1 MDKQYY
7 NTLIDKLIAFS
18 NAYYQQN
25 QSLISDK
32 EFDLLIKEV
41 QAIEALHPEWRRADS
56 PTLKPG
62 SDLTG
67 SFKTIQHTRQMLSLE
82 NTYNFEEVEKWVI
95 KMQGIGAT
103 RFVVEPKY
111 DGNSFAARY
120 VEGKLVQAL
129 TRGDGLVGED
139 ITKNCLLIKDL
150 NQVSSSFTGEIRGEI
165 FMTNSEF
172 KRINHEGQY
181 ANPRNLAS
189 GTIKLL
195 DPSIFKQRTLN
206 AFVYWLED
214 ETMTSHSESL
224 QRIQQAGFPVGPYF
238 MCSSMDDIWN
248 TIQQIETMKI
258 NTTLDLELDG
268 AVLKVDDKTLW
279 PTIGSTSKFPQ
290 WARAYKYE
298 PENTLTRIRAIEF
311 WVGVTGKITPVAIMD
326 PVFLSGS
333 TVSKA
338 SLSNFEYIQEKDI
351 RIGDQVKIRKA
362 AEIIPQVMYSIK
374 EVRTGEEGI
383 VVPPT
388 HCPSCGQVLGKWN
401 ELHTDIYCQNDQCP
415 SQVVGVITKYCSVL
429 DMEGFGEK
437 IVQRLY
443 EEKLLTSI
451 PQLYELK
458 NHYDRLIQLDRLGKK
473 IVDKLLDKVEQSKT
487 KPLHKIL
494 EALSIRE
501 AGQVTAKKIADHFQ
515 SIDAIMQ
522 AKVEDFLR
530 IEDVGDIVASSVVSY
545 FQTHSILI
553 QELRA
558 HDVSMLP
565 AVKSTPSKGPLSGLK
580 ICITGTLSR
589 PRKEYETLIVQAGGT
604 PVDDVSKTT
613 NILVTNDPNAGSSK
627 LKNAVKFSV
636 RIISEVELKNLLTI
650 LD

>member
-82 NTYNFEEVEKWVI
+82 NTYNFEEVQKWVI
-95 KMQGIGAT
+95 KMQGIGAM

-120 VEGKLVQAL
+120 VKGKLVQAL

-150 NQVSSSFTGEIRGEI
+150 NQALPSFTGEIRGEI

-195 DPSIFKQRTLN
+195 DASIFKQRTLN

-298 PENTLTRIRAIEF
+298 PENALTRILSIEF
-311 WVGVTGKITPVAIMD
+311 WVGLTGKITPVAIME
-326 PVFLSGS
+326 PVLISGS

-351 RIGDQVKIRKA
+351 RIGDQVKVRKA
-362 AEIIPQVMYSIK
+362 AEIIPQVMYPIK
-374 EVRTGEEGI
+374 EVRTGHENI
-383 VVPPT
+383 VIQPT
-388 HCPSCGQVLGKWN
+388 LCPSCGSVLGKWN
-401 ELHTDIYCQNDQCP
+401 EDHTDIYCKNDQCP
-415 SQVVGVITKYCSVL
+415 SQVVGIITKYCSVL
-429 DMEGFGEK
+429 EMDGFGEK

-451 PQLYELK
+451 SDLYHLK
-458 NHYDRLIQLDRLGKK
+458 HHYERLIQLDRMGQK

-487 KPLHKIL
+487 KPLHKVL
-494 EALSIRE
+494 EALSIRD
-501 AGQVTAKKIADHFQ
+501 AGQVTARKIADHFK
-515 SIDAIMQ
+515 SIEAIMNATFEELQ
-522 AKVEDFLR
+522 R
-530 IEDVGDIVASSVVSY
+530 IEDVGEVVANSVVEY
-545 FQTHSILI
+545 FKTHRPFIKQL
-553 QELRA
+553 QA
-558 HDVSMLP
+558 YGVSMK
-565 AVKSTPSKGPLSGLK
+565 ADIKTNSKNGPLVGLK
-580 ICITGTLSR
+580 ICITGSLSR
-589 PRKEYETLIVQAGGT
+589 PRKEYEDLIVQAGGT

-613 NILVTNDPNAGSSK
+613 SMLVTNDPNAGSSK
-627 LKNAVKFSV
+627 LKNAMKFGTKV
-636 RIISEVELKNLLTI
+636 ISEVELMKWLSL
-650 LD
+650 

>member
-56 PTLKPG
+56 PTLRPG

-82 NTYNFEEVEKWVI
+82 NTYNFEEVQKWVI

-120 VEGKLVQAL
+120 VKGKLVQAL

-150 NQVSSSFTGEIRGEI
+150 NHVSPSFTGEIRGEI

-206 AFVYWLED
+206 AYVYWLED
-214 ETMTSHSESL
+214 ESMTSHSESL

-298 PENTLTRIRAIEF
+298 PENALTRILSIEF
-311 WVGVTGKITPVAIMD
+311 WVGLTGKITPVAIME
-326 PVFLSGS
+326 PVLISGS

-362 AEIIPQVMYSIK
+362 AEIIPQVMYPIK
-374 EVRTGEEGI
+374 EVRTGHENI
-383 VVPPT
+383 VIQPT
-388 HCPSCGQVLGKWN
+388 LCPSCGSVLGKWN
-401 ELHTDIYCQNDQCP
+401 EDHTDIYCKNDQCP
-415 SQVVGVITKYCSVL
+415 SQVVGIITKYCSVL
-429 DMEGFGEK
+429 EMDGFGEK

-451 PQLYELK
+451 SDLYQLKHHYE
-458 NHYDRLIQLDRLGKK
+458 RLIQLDRLGQK
-473 IVDKLLDKVEQSKT
+473 IVDKLLDKVEQSKN
-487 KPLHKIL
+487 KPLHKVL
-494 EALSIRE
+494 EALSIRD
-501 AGQVTAKKIADHFQ
+501 AGQVTARKIADHFK
-515 SIDAIMQ
+515 SIEAVMSATFEELQ
-522 AKVEDFLR
+522 R
-530 IEDVGDIVASSVVSY
+530 IEDVGEVVANSVVEY
-545 FQTHSILI
+545 FKTHRPFIKQL
-553 QELRA
+553 QA
-558 HDVSMLP
+558 YGVSMKSE
-565 AVKSTPSKGPLSGLK
+565 VKTSVNQGPLMGLK
-580 ICITGTLSR
+580 ICITGSLSR
-589 PRKEYETLIVQAGGT
+589 ARKEYEDLIVQAGGT

-613 NILVTNDPNAGSSK
+613 SILVTNDPNAGSSK
-627 LKNAVKFSV
+627 LKNATKFGTKV
-636 RIISEVELKNLLTI
+636 ISEAELVILLAQSS
-650 LD
+650 

>member
-1 MDKQYY
+1 
-7 NTLIDKLIAFS
+7 
-18 NAYYQQN
+18 
-25 QSLISDK
+25 
-32 EFDLLIKEV
+32 
-41 QAIEALHPEWRRADS
+41 
-56 PTLKPG
+56 
-62 SDLTG
+62 
-67 SFKTIQHTRQMLSLE
+67 
-82 NTYNFEEVEKWVI
+82 
-95 KMQGIGAT
+95 
-103 RFVVEPKY
+103 
-111 DGNSFAARY
+111 
-120 VEGKLVQAL
+120 
-129 TRGDGLVGED
+129 
-139 ITKNCLLIKDL
+139 
-150 NQVSSSFTGEIRGEI
+150 
-165 FMTNSEF
+165 MTNSEF